1 MGTVQTSLIF
11 LPGALFLCLLLYI
24 LIKFLYKVWWT
35 PIRVQQALRS
45 QGIKGRSYRFLY
57 GSTKEIL
64 NMRKESFSKPMNLT
78 HHIFP
83 RIHPHIHTWINAYG
97 KNFMYWY
104 GPRAHLVVTETEL
117 VKEIMNNRDKS
128 YPKADTE
135 GFRKKLL
142 GDGLVTT
149 EGEKW
154 AKLRKLANHA
164 FHAESLKNMT
174 PAMISSAE
182 MMLER
187 WKQQEGKEI
196 EVFEEFRLLTSEVI
210 SRTAFGSS
218 YLEGQDIFDMFRKLS
233 IIISRNA
240 FKVRI
245 PFLSWLLKSGDDIES
260 EKLEQGIRDSIIRI
274 IAKKEKSM
282 NGEVGNFGVDFLGLL
297 VKANHDADE
306 GNHVTVQD
314 VVDECKTF
322 YIAGH
327 ETTTSLLAWTV
338 LLLAIYTDWQ
348 EKARQEVLDLFGKEP
363 PNSDGISRL
372 KTMNMIINETLRL
385 YPPVVSLLR
394 KVKCETK
401 LGNFNLP
408 ANINLVMPTLSIHH
422 DIQIW
427 GEDAQ
432 LFKPEKFSEGVAKA
446 TNNNPAV
453 FLPFGLGPR
462 SCVGLNFATNEA
474 KIGLTMMLQRYAFTL
489 SPAYIHSPI
498 VILTVRPQHGIQSK
512 NRDSA
517 IILIEYFPFKKHL
530 PDFALSS
537 HPPKGRIFKNGDDVE
552 SDKLA
557 KGIRDLIL
565 DIIQKREEKMTGKVD
580 SYGSD
585 FLGLLLKAHH
595 DVPENYKITLE
606 DIVDECK
613 TFYGA
618 GQGTT
623 AVLLSW
629 IVFLLALNTD
639 WQDKVRQEV
648 LKVLGKERPNSEG
661 IARLKT
667 MNMVVNETLRLY
679 PPASNLTKK
688 VQRKVKLGKL
698 VLPANMNVYIPIMAL
713 HHDPKIWGNDAH
725 LFNPERFSEGVN
737 KATNNSPASYIPFS
751 MGPRTCVGLNFA
763 INEAKITLAMILQ
776 RYKFTLSP
784 NHIHSPTQMLL
795 VRPGRGVRITLHSL
809 QHYVGMSFFYW
820 NGPTAELVV
829 TEPELIKEILYNRD
843 KWYPKPEVETYF
855 RKLVGDGLVA
865 SEGEKWAMLRK
876 LSNHAFHGE
885 SLKVSAL

>member
-1 MGTVQTSLIF
+1 MGTVETSLIF
-11 LPGALFLCLLLYI
+11 LPGALFLYLLYI
-24 LIKFLYKVWWT
+24 LIKFLHKVWWT
-35 PIRVQQALRS
+35 PIRIQQALRS

-128 YPKADTE
+128 YPKVDTE

-218 YLEGQDIFDMFRKLS
+218 YLEGQDIFDMLRKLS

-245 PFLSWLLKSGDDIES
+245 PFPSWLLKSGDDIES

-306 GNHVTVQD
+306 GNRITVQD

-338 LLLAIYTDWQ
+338 LLLAIHTDWQ

-363 PNSDGISRL
+363 PNSDGIPRL

-385 YPPVVSLLR
+385 YPPVVPLLR

-401 LGNFNLP
+401 LGNYNLP

-427 GEDAQ
+427 GENAQ
-432 LFKPEKFSEGVAKA
+432 LFKPERFSEGVAKA

-474 KIGLTMMLQRYAFTL
+474 KIALTMMLQRYAFTL
-489 SPAYIHSPI
+489 SPVYIHSPI
-498 VILTVRPQHGIQSK
+498 VILTVRPQHGIQ
-512 NRDSA
+512 
-517 IILIEYFPFKKHL
+517 
-530 PDFALSS
+530 
-537 HPPKGRIFKNGDDVE
+537 
-552 SDKLA
+552 
-557 KGIRDLIL
+557 
-565 DIIQKREEKMTGKVD
+565 M
-580 SYGSD
+580 
-585 FLGLLLKAHH
+585 
-595 DVPENYKITLE
+595 
-606 DIVDECK
+606 
-613 TFYGA
+613 
-618 GQGTT
+618 
-623 AVLLSW
+623 
-629 IVFLLALNTD
+629 
-639 WQDKVRQEV
+639 
-648 LKVLGKERPNSEG
+648 
-661 IARLKT
+661 
-667 MNMVVNETLRLY
+667 
-679 PPASNLTKK
+679 
-688 VQRKVKLGKL
+688 
-698 VLPANMNVYIPIMAL
+698 
-713 HHDPKIWGNDAH
+713 
-725 LFNPERFSEGVN
+725 
-737 KATNNSPASYIPFS
+737 
-751 MGPRTCVGLNFA
+751 
-763 INEAKITLAMILQ
+763 
-776 RYKFTLSP
+776 
-784 NHIHSPTQMLL
+784 
-795 VRPGRGVRITLHSL
+795 
-809 QHYVGMSFFYW
+809 FF
-820 NGPTAELVV
+820 
-829 TEPELIKEILYNRD
+829 
-843 KWYPKPEVETYF
+843 
-855 RKLVGDGLVA
+855 
-865 SEGEKWAMLRK
+865 
-876 LSNHAFHGE
+876 
-885 SLKVSAL
+885 